1 MVNLLPETAQHSL
14 HKAYYQRL
22 GVFALFLAALAA
34 GSSAALLLP
43 SYIFATAD
51 LMAAKQSFSDAN
63 AAVSPLSVS
72 DRAAI
77 TQASEGIQL
86 MRTYP
91 RSPRIASL
99 VAAAMHAA
107 TNGVVVTQVM
117 VVPAPDGSAAVSIS
131 GKAADREALLSLEG
145 ALRTSGTF
153 TGVSVPLSD
162 LAGNAD
168 IPFALSFSSLPTP

>member
-22 GVFALFLAALAA
+22 GIFALFLAALAA

-43 SYIFATAD
+43 SYLFATAD

-63 AAVSPLSVS
+63 AAVSPLPAP
-72 DRAAI
+72 DMAAI
-77 TQASEGIQL
+77 DQASEEIQL

-91 RSPRIASL
+91 RSPRTASLIAS
-99 VAAAMHAA
+99 AMHAA
-107 TNGVVVTQVM
+107 PNGVVVTQVM
-117 VVPAPDGSAAVSIS
+117 VVPASDGSAAVSIS
-131 GKAADREALLSLEG
+131 GKADDRGALLSLEG
-145 ALRTSGTF
+145 ALRASGTF

-168 IPFALSFSSLPTP
+168 IPFTLSFSSVPAP